1 MQQPR
6 RSGPGAIPDD
16 TLAEQ
21 AQSGDVTA
29 FNALV
34 ERYQRPVFG
43 LSLRMLGSPAAAE
56 DAAQE
61 AFFSAWRAID
71 RYRGGSFQAWILRI
85 AGNQCRDELRRRK
98 RRPSKS
104 LDGLM
109 EVAGEAVAGPARTRS
124 PEQQAM
130 DGELGAVLQTALN
143 ILPPD
148 QRQAIILSDIH
159 ALAYSEIAQV
169 MATSVGTVKS
179 RISRGRA
186 RLRTYLLERGEL
198 SGTPRRRTEQE
209 ESTGPSP
216 ARSQS

>member
-1 MQQPR
+1 MQHSRHP
-6 RSGPGAIPDD
+6 GPAAIPDD

-21 AQSGDVTA
+21 AQRGDVRA

-56 DAAQE
+56 DASQE
-61 AFFSAWRAID
+61 AFFSAWRAIE

-98 RRPSKS
+98 RRPSES

-109 EVAGEAVAGPARTRS
+109 EAASEAVAGPAPTRS
-124 PEQQAM
+124 PEQRTL
-130 DGELGAVLQTALN
+130 DRELGAVLQAALN

-148 QRQAIILSDIH
+148 QRQAIILSDVH
-159 ALAYSEIAQV
+159 SLAYNEIAQA
-169 MATSVGTVKS
+169 MGTSVGTVKS

-198 SGTPRRRTEQE
+198 SGTPRRRADQE
-209 ESTGPSP
+209 KSTGPSP
-216 ARSQS
+216 ARNQS

>member
-71 RYRGGSFQAWILRI
+71 RLPWRVVPGLDPPH
-85 AGNQCRDELRRRK
+85 CR
-98 RRPSKS
+98 
-104 LDGLM
+104 
-109 EVAGEAVAGPARTRS
+109 
-124 PEQQAM
+124 
-130 DGELGAVLQTALN
+130 
-143 ILPPD
+143 
-148 QRQAIILSDIH
+148 
-159 ALAYSEIAQV
+159 
-169 MATSVGTVKS
+169 
-179 RISRGRA
+179 
-186 RLRTYLLERGEL
+186 
-198 SGTPRRRTEQE
+198 
-209 ESTGPSP
+209 
-216 ARSQS
+216 QSMPG